1 MADNKLINNYFQIIK
16 HNTTTGQINVDN
28 FDRVKALEESRLILN
43 RIDNYEGEIFPR
55 KQSHDWDKYCVNG
68 NLLISSCS
76 YCRVLVTKKRRSECR
91 VCGRLYCGRHLNE
104 ISHSCNIGKAK
115 IMQGKNLFK
124 IRLRQVKNTLA
135 VID

>member
-1 MADNKLINNYFQIIK
+1 MVDNKLINNYFQIIK
-16 HNTTTGQINVDN
+16 TCTTIGGKLVDN
-28 FDRVKALEESRLILN
+28 FDRAKALEESRLILN

-55 KQSHDWDKYCVNG
+55 KQSHDCNRYSING

-91 VCGRLYCGRHLNE
+91 ICGRFYCSRHLNE
-104 ISHSCNIGKAK
+104 ISHSCNTGKAK
-115 IMQGKNLFK
+115 IMHGRNLFK
-124 IRLRQVKNTLA
+124 IRLKQVKNTLA